1 MRTSSLNNG
10 PDVSYGQSEYKR
22 SNGYK
27 HGGFRKSSYTSKMQ
41 LMGPEE
47 KYVSVRHVYPIHR
60 VSIEHPVKRIRN
72 VKMIENPN
80 GESVQ
85 WIKIKKIFQ
94 NFPGTHH
101 EKQQNQATHYVV
113 SPTIHGENIK
123 APSIKSKVKQAN
135 PDKMIMIVDN
145 KITQM
150 DDDDK
155 DEMDEDDK
163 GKFKFR
169 KDKIGIP
176 VIISSYRYE
185 KLLFYFDKMLDFC
198 AKTMDANG
206 PITLKEK
213 IGAIIL
219 RPILVAINVKR
230 SAIQT
235 QNVVESNVIED
246 IVHGGKLESVVRHKN
261 IPKRITHVEK

>member
-1 MRTSSLNNG
+1 MRANYLNNG

-27 HGGFRKSSYTSKMQ
+27 HGGFRKSSYTSNMHY
-41 LMGPEE
+41 MGPKE

-60 VSIEHPVKRIRN
+60 ISIEHPVQRIRN

-80 GESVQ
+80 GESAQ

-94 NFPGTHH
+94 NFSGTHH

-113 SPTIHGENIK
+113 SPTIKEEDVKTILIK
-123 APSIKSKVKQAN
+123 PKMKQAN

-150 DDDDK
+150 D
-155 DEMDEDDK
+155 EDDK

-169 KDKIGIP
+169 KKQLVFLSIFLLYTKSFQ
-176 VIISSYRYE
+176 II
-185 KLLFYFDKMLDFC
+185 
-198 AKTMDANG
+198 
-206 PITLKEK
+206 
-213 IGAIIL
+213 II
-219 RPILVAINVKR
+219 
-230 SAIQT
+230 
-235 QNVVESNVIED
+235 
-246 IVHGGKLESVVRHKN
+246 
-261 IPKRITHVEK
+261 